1 MARPFKSD
9 TERRSYRI
17 DIRLTPVE
25 HKLLCQVAAL
35 DGLSMSDYMRTTVL
49 HTKPVGFRTDP
60 ERKLIIQ
67 ELGQLGKIGSNL
79 NQIAHELHLER
90 LAGRGGQV
98 SAERIRTALNDL
110 KSISDHLLN
119 ILRRDHTR

>member
-1 MARPFKSD
+1 MARPVKSD

-25 HKLLCQVAAL
+25 HKLLNQIAAA
-35 DGLSMSDYMRTTVL
+35 DGLSMSDYVRATVL
-49 HTKPVGFRTDP
+49 HAKPVGFRTDP
-60 ERKLIIQ
+60 HRKLIIQ

-79 NQIAHELHLER
+79 NQIAHELHVER

-98 SAERIRTALNDL
+98 STERIRTALNDL
-110 KSISDHLLN
+110 KAISDHLLN
-119 ILRRDHTR
+119 ILGRDHTQ